1 MGRTR
6 AYDEDAVLT
15 AAGQV
20 FRKKG
25 YARVSIRDVEA
36 ATGLKAGSVYNSYG
50 NKAGLFRA
58 ALKHYNQ
65 RIVRG
70 RIARYAPAEA
80 GLEGLRKLFT
90 TLLHESNAT
99 VDGCL
104 ITNSA
109 IEFGSKR
116 ALAGSGVAEGLRLLL
131 DAFAECLEAASK
143 AHVLRAGI
151 DPGRAAVALL
161 AFYQGILVLV
171 RAGFDRKILRSTI
184 DEEINQ
190 LKESR

>member
-15 AAGQV
+15 AAGHV

-25 YARVSIRDVEA
+25 FARVSIRDVEA

-90 TLLHESNAT
+90 TLLQEPNDT

-109 IEFGSKR
+109 IEFGRKS

-131 DAFAECLEAASK
+131 DAFTERLEAASK
-143 AHVLRAGI
+143 AHILHAGI

-161 AFYQGILVLV
+161 AFYQGIAVLV

-184 DEEINQ
+184 EEEINQ